1 MIELSKREAQALAV
15 IASRLDRKH
24 ISRRITPDDILDT
37 IRHLGMIQLDT
48 ISVVSRAHET
58 ALWSRLGTYDLDHL
72 TELFVERRALTEY
85 LTHAAAITPTEYTAL
100 MKPIMRKL
108 HSDENFWQEYWESN
122 PHKAEIADIILER
135 VNAEGAV
142 GSRSFEGP
150 KDKPKLAQWES
161 WFGSKPEREILFDLW
176 AEGRLMVSL
185 RDRGFGR
192 WYDLPERV
200 APDHHHL
207 EAPEEHQWHRT
218 VLLHAMRALGAA
230 TAPWLTDYWRTGGR
244 AYVPNAEVRSIMP
257 MLAEEGRVLP
267 VKIEGIGD
275 SAWMDSSLLPTLD
288 QLRSGSGWPTKTTFL
303 SPFDNLIWN
312 RGRME
317 QLWDMYYRLE
327 IYTPAAKRVYGY
339 YNMPIL
345 HRGKLVGVMDPSMN
359 RKEGVLTIRALH
371 LQPKVKP
378 TPTLA
383 KAIAKTLDE
392 FVVFLGGTDWNVLQT
407 NPPEFAAAIHDAP
420 V

>member
-1 MIELSKREAQALAV
+1 MIELTKREAQALAV

-24 ISRRITPDDILDT
+24 IQRRITPDDILDT
-37 IRHLGMIQLDT
+37 IRHLGMVQLDT

-58 ALWSRLGTYDLDHL
+58 ALWSRLGNYDLNHL
-72 TELFVERRALTEY
+72 TELFTGRRALTEY
-85 LTHAAAITPTEYTAL
+85 LTHAAAITPTEFTPL
-100 MKPIMRKL
+100 MKPIMDRLLNK
-108 HSDENFWQEYWESN
+108 HDGWADYWAQN
-122 PHKAEIADIILER
+122 PHKAEIA
-135 VNAEGAV
+135 NAIMECVEIEGAV

-185 RDRGFGR
+185 RDRSFGR

-200 APDHHHL
+200 APDHYHL
-207 EAPEEHQWHRT
+207 EIPDEQEWQRT
-218 VLLHAMRALGAA
+218 VLLHAMRALGVA
-230 TAPWLTDYWRTGGR
+230 TAPWLTDYWRTGGK
-244 AYVPNAEVRSIMP
+244 AYVSNSDVRILMP
-257 MLAEEGRVLP
+257 QLAEEGYVYP
-267 VKIEGIGD
+267 VMIEGIAD
-275 SAWMDSSLLPTLD
+275 ATWLDSSMLVVLE
-288 QLRSGSGWPTKTTFL
+288 QLRTGSGWPTKTTFL

-312 RGRME
+312 RDRME

-327 IYTPAAKRVYGY
+327 IYTPAAKRIYGY

-345 HRGKLVGVMDPSMN
+345 HRGQLVGLMDPSLN
-359 RKEGVLTIRALH
+359 RKEKVLTIRALH

-378 TPTLA
+378 TPALA

-392 FVVFLGGTDWNVLQT
+392 FSLFLGATDWQILQS
-407 NPPEFAAAIHDAP
+407 NPPGFGVLIHNSPA
-420 V
+420 

>member
-24 ISRRITPDDILDT
+24 ISRKISPDDILDT

-58 ALWSRLGTYDLDHL
+58 ALWNRLGTYDLDHL
-72 TELFVERRALTEY
+72 TDLFTGRRALTEY
-85 LTHAAAITPTEYTAL
+85 VTHAAAITPTEFL
-100 MKPIMRKL
+100 PLVKPMMQRFPK
-108 HSDENFWQEYWESN
+108 DKEYWTKHPEKEST
-122 PHKAEIADIILER
+122 ARRILER
-135 VNAEGAV
+135 VEREGAL
-142 GSRSFEGP
+142 GSRDFEAPADAPSHG
-150 KDKPKLAQWES
+150 QWES
-161 WFGSKPEREILFDLW
+161 WHGSKPEREVLFDLW
-176 AEGRLMVSL
+176 IEGRLLVAL
-185 RDRGFGR
+185 RDRAFGR
-192 WYDLPERV
+192 WYDLPQRV
-200 APDHHHL
+200 APHHWNIP
-207 EAPEEHQWHRT
+207 APGPDEYEES
-218 VLLHAMRALGAA
+218 LLRHAMRALGVA
-230 TAPWLTDYWRTGGR
+230 TTPWLTDYWRTGGT
-244 AYVPNAEVRSIMP
+244 AYVSNKRVRVVMP
-257 MLAEEGRVLP
+257 RLAQEGTVLP
-267 VKIEGIGD
+267 VTIAGIKGP
-275 SAWMDSSLLPTLD
+275 AWLDASLMPVLQ
-288 QLRSGSGWPTKTTFL
+288 QLREGFGWPTKTTFL

-378 TPTLA
+378 TPALA
-383 KAIAKTLDE
+383 TAIAKTLEE
-392 FVVFLGGTDWNVLQT
+392 FVAFLGGTEWTVLHS
-407 NPPEFAAAIHDAP
+407 NPSGFAALIHDSP

>member
-1 MIELSKREAQALAV
+1 MIELTKREAQALAV

-24 ISRRITPDDILDT
+24 ITRKISADDILAT

-58 ALWSRLGTYDLDHL
+58 ALWSRLGNYDLDHL
-72 TELFVERRALTEY
+72 TELFTGRRALTEY
-85 LTHAAAITPTEYTAL
+85 LTHAAAITPTEFTPL
-100 MKPIMRKL
+100 MKPIMDRLPNK
-108 HSDENFWQEYWESN
+108 HDSWADYWAEN
-122 PHKAEIADIILER
+122 PHKIEIADAILER
-135 VNAEGAV
+135 VETEGAV
-142 GSRSFEGP
+142 GSRSFDGP

-185 RDRGFGR
+185 RDRSFGR

-207 EAPEEHQWHRT
+207 EMPNEQEWHRT
-218 VLLHAMRALGAA
+218 ILLHAMRALGVA
-230 TAPWLTDYWRTGGR
+230 TAPWLTDYWRTGGK
-244 AYVPNAEVRSIMP
+244 AYVPNADVRTLMP
-257 MLAEEGRVLP
+257 QLAEEGYVHP
-267 VKIEGIGD
+267 VTIEGIAD
-275 SAWMDSSLLPTLD
+275 NAWLDSSLLVTLE
-288 QLRSGSGWPTKTTFL
+288 QLRDGSGWPTKTTFL

-345 HRGKLVGVMDPSMN
+345 HRGQLVGVMDPSLN
-359 RKEGVLTIRALH
+359 RKEKVLTIRALH

-378 TPTLA
+378 TPALA

-392 FVVFLGGTDWNVLQT
+392 FSLFLGATDWQILQSNPSEFGVL
-407 NPPEFAAAIHDAP
+407 IHNSPA
-420 V
+420 

>member
-24 ISRRITPDDILDT
+24 ISRRITPGDILDT

-58 ALWSRLGTYDLDHL
+58 ALWSRLGTYDLDHI
-72 TELFVERRALTEY
+72 TELFTGQQALTEY
-85 LTHAAAITPTEYTAL
+85 LTHAAAITPTEYVPL
-100 MKPIMRKL
+100 MKPLMDRYPR
-108 HSDENFWQEYWESN
+108 DPNYWTSN
-122 PHKAEIADIILER
+122 PEKARIADGIMER
-135 VNAEGAV
+135 VEQEGAL
-142 GSRSFEGP
+142 GSRHFDAP
-150 KDKPKLAQWES
+150 KDSKKLGEWES
-161 WFGSKPEREILFDLW
+161 WYGNKPEREILFDLW
-176 AEGRLMVSL
+176 VEGRLMVSL
-185 RDRGFGR
+185 RDRAFGR

-200 APDHHHL
+200 APDTIGL
-207 EAPEEHQWHRT
+207 PSPSEDEWHRK
-218 VLLHAMRALGAA
+218 VLLHAVRALGVA

-244 AYVPNAEVRSIMP
+244 AYVPNKRVRAIMP
-257 MLAEEGRVLP
+257 TLADEGVVIPVRIVGMKDQAWLDATLLP
-267 VKIEGIGD
+267 VLE
-275 SAWMDSSLLPTLD
+275 
-288 QLRSGSGWPTKTTFL
+288 QLRDGFGWPTKTTFL

-312 RGRME
+312 RDRME

-345 HRGKLVGVMDPSMN
+345 HRGQLVGLMDPSLN
-359 RKEGVLTIRALH
+359 RRDGVLTIRSLH

-378 TPTLA
+378 TPALA

-392 FVVFLGGTDWNVLQT
+392 FVSFLGGVEWKIEKS
-407 NPPEFAAAIHDAP
+407 NPEGFAAEVHSGAK
-420 V
+420 

>member
-1 MIELSKREAQALAV
+1 MIELSQREAQALAV

-24 ISRRITPDDILDT
+24 INRRVTPDDILDT

-58 ALWSRLGTYDLDHL
+58 ALWSRLGNYDLDHL

-85 LTHAAAITPTEYTAL
+85 LTHAAAITPTEYTPL
-100 MKPIMRKL
+100 MKPIMHRL
-108 HSDENFWQEYWESN
+108 PNQYDGWSDYWAQN
-122 PHKAEIADIILER
+122 PHKAEIADVILER
-135 VNAEGAV
+135 VETEGAV

-150 KDKPKLAQWES
+150 KDRPKLAQWES

-192 WYDLPERV
+192 WYDLPEVV
-200 APDHHHL
+200 APNHHHL
-207 EAPEEHQWHRT
+207 EVPEEHQWHRT
-218 VLLHAMRALGAA
+218 VLLHAMRALGVA

-244 AYVPNAEVRSIMP
+244 AYVPNADVRRIMP
-257 MLAEEGRVLP
+257 MLADEGHVLP
-267 VKIEGIGD
+267 VEIEGISD
-275 SAWMDSSLLPTLD
+275 STWLDASLLPTLE
-288 QLRSGSGWPTKTTFL
+288 QLRNGKGWPTKTTFL

-312 RGRME
+312 RDRMQ
-317 QLWDMYYRLE
+317 QLWNMYYRLE

-345 HRGKLVGVMDPSMN
+345 HRGKLVGLMDPSLN
-359 RKEGVLTIRALH
+359 RKQGLLTIRSMH
-371 LQPKVKP
+371 LLPGVKP
-378 TPTLA
+378 TPALA
-383 KAIAKTLDE
+383 SAIAKTLDE
-392 FVVFLGGTDWNVLQT
+392 FLMFLGGKEWSILQT
-407 NPPEFAAAIHDAP
+407 NPPGFAELIYA
-420 V
+420 